1 MKVLWIKADK
11 LLPLHGGGN
20 IRSYNI
26 LRQLALRHE
35 VTLFSYYAG
44 APDRE
49 YEVRLKKDFP
59 AAICLAT
66 RKRDPGVLRRR
77 FDYLVRLPRRAP
89 YAVIRA
95 DSAGVRWALKQSFDA
110 AKFDLAVCDF
120 LLPTVSIP
128 AKRSV
133 PIVLFQHNVES
144 EIWRRH
150 VEVESNPLVKLLY
163 RIELAKMQRYE
174 KKMVRAASHVIAVS
188 QHDRA
193 LMSAWTEALRISVVP
208 TGVNLKEYSQRKA
221 NAEPGPLLM
230 FVGSMDSKPNVD
242 GVMYFCK
249 EIWPLILRKVPLA
262 RFRIVGRNPAPAVLK
277 LASASVEVTG
287 TVTSI
292 ADELR
297 HAAVVVV
304 PLRIGGGTR
313 LKIYEAMAM
322 AKAVVSTTVGAE
334 GLDVTDGRDVL
345 LRNGPQEFADGCV
358 SLLQDIELRHRIGN
372 AAAQLA
378 GVYDW
383 PAIGDKFSDVLQKV
397 VEHCT

>member
-1 MKVLWIKADK
+1 VKVLWIKADK

-26 LRQLALRHE
+26 LRQLAFRHE

-66 RKRDPGVLRRR
+66 RKLDAGVLRRR

-89 YAVIRA
+89 YAVSRA
-95 DSAGVRWALKQSFDA
+95 DSASVRVALKPYFDGVSFD
-110 AKFDLAVCDF
+110 LVVCDF
-120 LLPTVSIP
+120 LLPTISIP
-128 AKRSV
+128 VERSV
-133 PIVLFQHNVES
+133 PMVLFQHNVES

-150 VEVESNPLVKLLY
+150 VEVEANPLLKFLY
-163 RIELAKMQRYE
+163 RIELIKMQRFE
-174 KKMVRAASHVIAVS
+174 IKMVRAANHVIAVS

-193 LMSAWTEALRISVVP
+193 LMIASTDSSRISVVP
-208 TGVNLKEYSQRKA
+208 TGVDLEEYSQRKSK
-221 NAEPGPLLM
+221 AEPGSLLM

-262 RFRIVGRNPAPAVLK
+262 RFRIVGRDPAPAVLK

-287 TVTSI
+287 TVASI
-292 ADELR
+292 SNELC

-322 AKAVVSTTVGAE
+322 ATAVVSTTVGAE

-345 LRNGPQEFADGCV
+345 LRDGPQEFADGCV

-372 AAAQLA
+372 AGAQLA

-383 PAIGDKFSDVLQKV
+383 PVIGDEFSDVLQKV
-397 VEHCT
+397 VEDCT